1 MTVMISEKLNGTEPG
16 GATVDLLA
24 DGSEHTINSQRA
36 LAPKMSTLP
45 AKRRAAGAPVP
56 RKTQTL
62 PVARKMGDVPAKRS
76 AAPPPVPRRA
86 TPPPAAPS
94 STDAL
99 RAYLAEV
106 RQFKLLSREEQER
119 LVAEYKAGGDPELA
133 KKLITANLR
142 LVVKIA
148 MEFQSHWLNNL
159 LDLIQEGNV
168 GLMQALKKFDPGK
181 GVKFSYYASY
191 WIKAYILKYIM
202 DNWRMV
208 KIGTTQAQRKL
219 FYNLRKERDKII
231 KEGLDPGQKLLAE
244 RLGVTETEVEEMDM
258 RLSAGREASLDAPI
272 NSDSEQTQISLLPS
286 EAPGAESLLEAG
298 QLKELLRD
306 KLDLFRETL
315 TAREKNILE
324 KRLLAETP
332 VTLQEIGEEYGIS
345 RERVRQLEERL
356 KKTMLGFLRKEMP
369 DVDGDII

>member
-1 MTVMISEKLNGTEPG
+1 
-16 GATVDLLA
+16 
-24 DGSEHTINSQRA
+24 
-36 LAPKMSTLP
+36 MSTLP
-45 AKRRAAGAPVP
+45 AKRRQAA
-56 RKTQTL
+56 L
-62 PVARKMGDVPAKRS
+62 PVAKKEAPVPAKRA
-76 AAPPPVPRRA
+76 AAPPPVPRRPAPVPA
-86 TPPPAAPS
+86 TAPA
-94 STDAL
+94 STDSL

-119 LVAEYKAGGDPELA
+119 LVAQYKAEGDPELA
-133 KKLITANLR
+133 HKLITANLR

-219 FYNLRKERDKII
+219 FYNLRKERDKIM
-231 KEGLDPGQKLLAE
+231 KEGLEPGQKLLAE
-244 RLGVTETEVEEMDM
+244 RLGVLESEVEEMDM
-258 RLSAGREASLDAPI
+258 RLSAGREVSLDAPV
-272 NSDSEQTQISLLPS
+272 NSDSEQSQISFLPS

-315 TAREKNILE
+315 SDREKNILE
-324 KRLLAETP
+324 KRLLAESP

-345 RERVRQLEERL
+345 RERVRQLEERHAQ
-356 KKTMLGFLRKEMP
+356 
-369 DVDGDII
+369 